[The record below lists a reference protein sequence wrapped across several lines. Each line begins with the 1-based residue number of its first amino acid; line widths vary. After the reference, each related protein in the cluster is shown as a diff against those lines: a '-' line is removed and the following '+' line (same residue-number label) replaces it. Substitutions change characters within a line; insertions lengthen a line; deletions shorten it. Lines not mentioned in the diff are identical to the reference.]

1 MDNFD
6 FLRNM
11 HKNQGTLSAEQ
22 FVKKNNNPKKV
33 QKKESR
39 YPMLNEKIDFTD
51 LKSIN
56 KYLYSIV
63 IWAGYGGIGLLG
75 LSFFD
80 FTIRSYLIINY
91 IFIFIMCLALKKYR
105 EPFIVLAIF
114 LYSAFSIFIAALLS
128 YMLQSFYLDY
138 PSALYRSD
146 GNGFSLEGIFFVTIM
161 ALALK
166 AAISI
171 IKYERFCNIKIN
183 WANFFIKTLAAITC
197 SGTFIKFYIDFYM
210 KTHLFDL
217 VYFLNFGCIGII
229 VFCYLAYSGFFP
241 WGNHFR
247 IKNLNQE
254 NKM

>member
-22 FVKKNNNPKKV
+22 FVKKNNNPQKV

-128 YMLQSFYLDY
+128 YMLQIFYLDY

-146 GNGFSLEGIFFVTIM
+146 GNGFSLEGIFFVTII
-161 ALALK
+161 ALTLK
-166 AAISI
+166 AGVNI
-171 IKYERFCNIKIN
+171 IKYEKFYNIKIN
-183 WANFFIKTLAAITC
+183 WTNFFIKTLAAIIY
-197 SGTFIKFYIDFYM
+197 SGIFIKLYIEFYIT
-210 KTHLFDL
+210 THFADLF
-217 VYFLNFGCIGII
+217 YFLNLGIIGII
-229 VFCYLAYSGFFP
+229 IFSYLAYSGFFP
-241 WGNHFR
+241 FGRRFK
-247 IKNLNQE
+247 IKDID
-254 NKM
+254 